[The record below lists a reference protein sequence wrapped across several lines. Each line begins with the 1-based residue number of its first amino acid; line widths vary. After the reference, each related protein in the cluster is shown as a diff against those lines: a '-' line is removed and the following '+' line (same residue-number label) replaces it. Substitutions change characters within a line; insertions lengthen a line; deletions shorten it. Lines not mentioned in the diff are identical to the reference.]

1 MNATK
6 LLSACSLAFA
16 LMVGAPAWAQEIQH
30 EELLTQEA
38 EEVEPL
44 LVPFVVQRV
53 AVECNGGCSDST
65 LGQICGTGWTPIAV
79 DCGNVANWSGGLGV
93 AGIIAVY
100 AQQFRFLINLA
111 GIVTTAAAGTRMC
124 TVPNRG

>member
-6 LLSACSLAFA
+6 FLRACSVAFA
-16 LMVGAPAWAQEIQH
+16 LMVGTPAWAQEIQH

-79 DCGNVANWSGGLGV
+79 DCGNVANWSGGVGCGGDNRCVRTAISVFDQLSRYCDDGGGWD
-93 AGIIAVY
+93 ANVY
-100 AQQFRFLINLA
+100 CAQ
-111 GIVTTAAAGTRMC
+111 
-124 TVPNRG
+124 